1 MVDNQTRVKDTLI
14 WIIVSLDKIEL
25 GLDNWHNPKGKNM
38 DMYRDILDP

>member
-1 MVDNQTRVKDTLI
+1 MVDNQTPVKDTLI

-25 GLDNWHNPKGKNM
+25 GLDNWLNPKGKNM